1 VAFMAYTTFSS
12 TTIMTL
18 TGFEYASL
26 VFFIFLAQAKLLKNT
41 PSIPIIT
48 FMFGGL
54 TLFFMI
60 VGK

>member
-1 VAFMAYTTFSS
+1 MAYTTFSS
-12 TTIMTL
+12 TTIITL

-26 VFFIFLAQAKLLKNT
+26 VFFIFLAQANKNT